1 MPKTNMHNSNM
12 QLSLSVVI
20 PCYNNSQ
27 TIQRAIRSVL
37 SQTFT
42 DFEVIIIDDASADR
56 VKTEEIINNSNDSRI
71 TFLKHDKNK
80 NGAAARNTGIKA
92 ASGKFIAFLDA
103 DDEWQ
108 PNHLELAIH
117 KLETEEYDLVYSQ
130 ALVKTNL
137 ADAVMPQNGIQPQ
150 QTISDYQFVQG
161 GVMFTPTIVVK
172 SHLAKDILFNES
184 LRRHQDYDFL
194 LRCEGEGINIGFVDK
209 PTVIIHWETN
219 NPKSKGGTWDFSL
232 QFAKEYQK
240 YFSNKA
246 YSRFILKFVVL
257 PNFEEKKRA
266 KGLKLLFMHTK
277 PHHFNLLNLY
287 FIFSYFIFGTFKHPY
302 KWKKQ

>member
-1 MPKTNMHNSNM
+1 MHNSQNYF
-12 QLSLSVVI
+12 LVSVVI

-56 VKTEEIINNSNDSRI
+56 VKTEEIINKINDNRI
-71 TFLKHDKNK
+71 ILLKHDRNK

-108 PNHLELAIH
+108 SNHLELAIH
-117 KLETEEYDLVYSQ
+117 KLETEEYDLVYAQ

-137 ADAVMPQNGIQPQ
+137 PDAIMPQHGIQPN
-150 QTISDYQFVQG
+150 QTISDYLFCQSGFIQ
-161 GVMFTPTIVVK
+161 TSTIVCK
-172 SHLAKDILFNES
+172 AKIAKKILFNES

-194 LRCEGEGINIGFVDK
+194 LRCEVQNINIGFVDK

-257 PNFEEKKRA
+257 PNFEEKKRT

-277 PHHFNLLNLY
+277 PHHFSLLNLY
-287 FIFSYFIFGTFKHPY
+287 FIFSYLVFGTFKHPY